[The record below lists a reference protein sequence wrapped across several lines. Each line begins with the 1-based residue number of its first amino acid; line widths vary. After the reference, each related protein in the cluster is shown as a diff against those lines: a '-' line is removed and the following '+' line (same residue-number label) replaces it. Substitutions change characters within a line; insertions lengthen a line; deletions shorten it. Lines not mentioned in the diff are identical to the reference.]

1 MQYYLCP
8 RCQFR
13 VPAKKNACTTC
24 GFDMLPLKTAQSEP
38 AETKSSRAS
47 VWLRMLGVDK
57 KAEQG
62 KEKPALS

>member
-24 GFDMLPLKTAQSEP
+24 GYDMLPLKTAAAQQNENKP
-38 AETKSSRAS
+38 AKAS
-47 VWLRMLGVDK
+47 IWSRMLGDK
-57 KAEQG
+57 KEQG

>member
-24 GFDMLPLKTAQSEP
+24 GYDMLPLKTAAAQQNEN
-38 AETKSSRAS
+38 KSVKTSIWS
-47 VWLRMLGVDK
+47 RMLGDK
-57 KAEQG
+57 KEQG